1 MNKWRDHSREIDK
14 DIIAAFDPMDVCVNV
29 MSTLPH
35 ANVHMQVCVHD
46 VWVGITNQLCFSRFF
61 KVISHLRHWW
71 LMTFAEIRQTLY
83 SPPSPKLSGEH
94 RGNIYMAGWA
104 FLINHSLSS
113 HSADQGAVFQWPS
126 PAKVQH
132 FYPNTTPCVLCTCE
146 FVKYSCESIK
156 STPNEN

>member
-1 MNKWRDHSREIDK
+1 MNKWRDHSREIKRDK
-14 DIIAAFDPMDVCVNV
+14 NIIAAFDSMDVCVNV

-83 SPPSPKLSGEH
+83 SPPIPQIVWRAQGEYLHGWMSFPYKPLTLQPLSWSGC
-94 RGNIYMAGWA
+94 RLSIA
-104 FLINHSLSS
+104 FSGKGAALLSQYHPLCSL
-113 HSADQGAVFQWPS
+113 HLWNCKIQLWV
-126 PAKVQH
+126 
-132 FYPNTTPCVLCTCE
+132 N
-146 FVKYSCESIK
+146 
-156 STPNEN
+156 